1 MKYYY
6 FLRHTLFVSL
16 MVISV
21 FSGCA
26 GTEPSRFYRL
36 STLQDAHMSQDTM
49 KADQDVSIGIGP
61 INIPDSH
68 KRPQIVTL
76 TSTNEMD
83 LGEFDRWAGALEDNM
98 ATVIAE
104 NLSMLLSTDNI
115 HVYPWSRAVTTD
127 YQVIVDIIRFD
138 GMLGENAVLIARRTV
153 FGEDGQKMLMKK
165 RVQYIEPAEGDDYGA
180 LVAAMSRALA
190 NFSRDTAEAIRTASK
205 NGVH

>member
-6 FLRHTLFVSL
+6 FLRHQLLILFIL
-16 MVISV
+16 LSV

-36 STLQDAHMSQDTM
+36 STLQDTHTLQDTM
-49 KADQDVSIGIGP
+49 TADQDISVGVGP
-61 INIPDSH
+61 INIPDSL

-76 TSTNEMD
+76 TSTNELD
-83 LGEFDRWAGALEDNM
+83 LAEFDRWAGALEDNM

-104 NLSMLLSTDNI
+104 NLSMLLSTDNVHI
-115 HVYPWSRAVTTD
+115 YPWSRSVTTD

-205 NGVH
+205 NGMH